1 MIQIVE
7 AQFQKHFPKTLVS
20 KFAFHYAKLKSSFIY
35 NRLEPGE
42 LNGAKFAEVVFRLIQ
57 YATDAQHQYTPLKQS
72 LPSVDTL
79 VVQFQNLPNTFD
91 DSLRL
96 HIPRALKAIYGIRSK
111 RGVGH
116 TGEIDANLMDAT
128 LVMAVCDWVMAE
140 LVRLYHDCSADEAQ
154 DIVDRLVKRSVPI
167 IYDRDGI
174 KTLLKQTSYEDA
186 ALLFLQCEGE
196 KDVSIGDLCK
206 WVGYTNVTI
215 FRKKF
220 LRKLHAE
227 KKIYLN
233 ENAKLCRILP
243 PGLQYV
249 EEDILPEIE
258 PQSSFTPTP
267 SSSPHT

>member
-7 AQFQKHFPKTLVS
+7 AQLQKYFPRTLIS
-20 KFAFHYAKLKSSFIY
+20 KLTSHYAKLKSSFIQ
-35 NRLEPGE
+35 NTLEPGE

-57 YATDAQHQYTPLKQS
+57 YTTDPQHQYTPLKQS

-79 VVQFQNLPNTFD
+79 VIQFQQLPKTFD

-96 HIPRALKAIYGIRSK
+96 HIPRALRSIYGIRSK

-140 LVRLYHDCSADEAQ
+140 LIRLYHGCSADEAQ
-154 DIVDRLVKRSVPI
+154 DIVDRLVKRSIPI

-174 KTLLKQTSYEDA
+174 KILLKQMSYEDA
-186 ALLFLQCEGE
+186 ALLFLHYEGE
-196 KDVSIGDLCK
+196 KDIPLGDLCK
-206 WVGYTNVTI
+206 WVMHPNVTNFKNRI
-215 FRKKF
+215 
-220 LRKLHAE
+220 LMKLHIE
-227 KKIYLN
+227 KKLYLD
-233 ENAKLCRILP
+233 EKARLCRILP

-249 EEDILPEIE
+249 EESILPKIE
-258 PQSSFTPTP
+258 PQGQL
-267 SSSPHT
+267 